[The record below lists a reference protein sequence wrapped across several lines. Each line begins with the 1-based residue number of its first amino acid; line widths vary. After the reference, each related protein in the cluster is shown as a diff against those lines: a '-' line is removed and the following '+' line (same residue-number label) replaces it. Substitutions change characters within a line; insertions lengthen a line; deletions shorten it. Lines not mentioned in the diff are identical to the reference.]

1 MIVAVL
7 YIFAVPEVGY
17 GIGVFV
23 VRKTKF
29 SAILRSDSRY

>member
-17 GIGVFV
+17 GIGVLWV
-23 VRKTKF
+23 HKMKF
-29 SAILRSDSRY
+29 SALLQSASR